1 MLGALLKWG
10 RPMETPITRSL
21 LATFI
26 EYAATDRVTA
36 VEWDRFAVRHY
47 QDEHMEN
54 ARREC
59 VRILSGPRKQPI
71 PKTELERLYSI
82 ADDLRASE
90 RKQPGRL

>member
-1 MLGALLKWG
+1 
-10 RPMETPITRSL
+10 METPITRSL

-36 VEWDRFAVRHY
+36 VEWNRFVVQHY

-59 VRILSGPRKQPI
+59 ARILGGPRKRPM

-82 ADDLRASE
+82 ADDLRESE
-90 RKQPGRL
+90 RKQYGPP